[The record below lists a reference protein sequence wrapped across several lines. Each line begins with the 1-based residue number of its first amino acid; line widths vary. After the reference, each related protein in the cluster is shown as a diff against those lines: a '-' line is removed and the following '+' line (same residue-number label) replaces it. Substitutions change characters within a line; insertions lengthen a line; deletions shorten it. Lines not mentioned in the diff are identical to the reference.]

1 MVTIHL
7 RLRTLVYFALIVLA
21 AYIIWAVLFDVV
33 LLLLVS
39 GIFLAALE
47 PIVERIE
54 RSGLPRGVAVLTVM
68 LLIASG
74 VALVAFLV
82 VPALFTQITD
92 LLSNLPD
99 TADRLRAFLQHHG
112 LGNQF
117 NGQLNQLQVPSN
129 LARHVLGAG
138 TAALSFLVTA
148 LTVVIVTT
156 YLILDAHRIDQI
168 IYERL
173 PCKYHHHARYML
185 ATMQEVVGGYIRGQV
200 LTSAIITGFALVLLL
215 VLRVPNP
222 MPLALLAGV
231 GDVIPVVGIFVIVA
245 PLTAAALTVSVQAG
259 VIIAVAMIVY
269 VWVENNILVPRIYS
283 ETLSLP
289 PLAIF
294 LALIVGG
301 KLLGLAGALLSLPL
315 AAAFRVIVAYAWA
328 VHTGRVPLEMPE
340 EQEMPDALSQTE
352 THSER
357 TPASTVA

>member
-1 MVTIHL
+1 VVTVHL

-21 AYIIWAVLFDVV
+21 AIVVWTMLFDVV

-47 PIVERIE
+47 PVVDRIE
-54 RSGLPRGVAVLTVM
+54 RSGLPRGVAVLAVM
-68 LLIASG
+68 VVIAS
-74 VALVAFLV
+74 VAALVAFLV
-82 VPALFTQITD
+82 VPALFVQITD

-99 TADRLRAFLQHHG
+99 TADRLRAFLQRHG

-117 NGQLNQLQVPSN
+117 NDQLNQLQVPSN

-138 TAALSFLVTA
+138 TAALNFLITA

-156 YLILDAHRIDQI
+156 YLILDARRIDQI

-173 PCKYHHHARYML
+173 PRKYHHHARYML
-185 ATMQEVVGGYIRGQV
+185 ATMQEVVGGYIRGQA
-200 LTSAIITGFALVLLL
+200 LTSAIIAGFALVLLL
-215 VLRVPNP
+215 ALRVPNP
-222 MPLALLAGV
+222 LPLALLAGV
-231 GDVIPVVGIFVIVA
+231 GDVIPVIGVIVIVA

-259 VIIAVAMIVY
+259 IIIAVAMVVY

-315 AAAFRVIVAYAWA
+315 AAALRVIVAYAWD
-328 VHTGRVPLEMPE
+328 VHTGRVPLEMSEPE
-340 EQEMPDALSQTE
+340 DPDAPAPTDA
-352 THSER
+352 HAER